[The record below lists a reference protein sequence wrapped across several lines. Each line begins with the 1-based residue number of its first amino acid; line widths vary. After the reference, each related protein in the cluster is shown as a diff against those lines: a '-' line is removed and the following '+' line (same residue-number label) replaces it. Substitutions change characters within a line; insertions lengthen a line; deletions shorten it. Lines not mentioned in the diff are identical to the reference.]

1 MKKTAAVIAAVAT
14 IVLLFGGCQPTPTEE
29 YTMKKDTE
37 RMLDQAGITE
47 DGTAISDIGIPNG
60 KYVYE
65 AADTS
70 GRLHIKADAK
80 IIVPAVEKLPVA
92 RVSRGR
98 FTIRDLENLSRIL
111 GVGGIPVSQDTSF
124 PKEYYL
130 PQLNQLMEMRQNGK
144 LDKYSSVEELDKAIR
159 ELMEK
164 VAQAP
169 EVARATEH
177 DLSFTSMEGGG
188 ETASLRW
195 IRNNAVLASLSV
207 VNNEQGAG
215 GNAKYIRD
223 VTLRAE
229 FSTLTAQGL
238 SVTLNYEQIRN
249 PNFKKPAISE
259 TDAMNIAQAAIDGL
273 DLKDF
278 VCTGKRM
285 AALYNSTIAAED
297 GERQGLYEF
306 MFTRSVNGTAI
317 TYTNEDMSADP
328 GRIDVAAK
336 PWLYEK
342 IRIFIDDEG
351 IFALVW
357 NAPHVLEEVEYKA
370 VSLLPFE
377 KIRGIFESM
386 IVVKNKQVEDGTLL
400 RDKNITV
407 TAVRLGLMRIIEK
420 DNNDTAYLVPVWDF
434 FGTYDSDGGTLV
446 IGEDGYES
454 LLTINAVDGSVID
467 RTLGY

>member
-98 FTIRDLENLSRIL
+98 FTIRDLENLSHIL

-188 ETASLRW
+188 ETASFRW

-215 GNAKYIRD
+215 GNAEYIRD

-306 MFTRSVNGTAI
+306 MFTRSVNGAAI
-317 TYTNEDMSADP
+317 TYTNEDMAADP
-328 GRIDVAAK
+328 GRTDIAAK

-342 IRIFIDDEG
+342 IRIFVDDEG

-357 NAPHVLEEVEYKA
+357 NAPHVLEGIEYKA

-377 KIRGIFESM
+377 KIRDIFESM

-400 RDKNITV
+400 RDKNI
-407 TAVRLGLMRIIEK
+407 AVNEVHLGLMRIIEK

-434 FGTYDSDGGTLV
+434 FGTYDSDGGMLV
-446 IGEDGYES
+446 IGEDGYKT

>member
-98 FTIRDLENLSRIL
+98 FTIRDLENLSHIL

-130 PQLNQLMEMRQNGK
+130 PQLNQLMEMRQNGR
-144 LDKYSSVEELDKAIR
+144 LDKYASMEELDNAIR
-159 ELMEK
+159 ELMDKME
-164 VAQAP
+164 QAP
-169 EVARATEH
+169 ETAQAIEH
-177 DLSFTSMEGGG
+177 DLSFKPMENGG
-188 ETASLRW
+188 ETVNLRW
-195 IRNNAVLASLSV
+195 MRSNAVLASLSV
-207 VNNEQGAG
+207 VNDEQGAG
-215 GNAKYIRD
+215 SYAEYLRD
-223 VTLRAE
+223 VTRRAE

-238 SVTLNYEQIRN
+238 SVTLNYEQTRN

-317 TYTNEDMSADP
+317 TYTNEDMAADP
-328 GRIDVAAK
+328 GRTDVAAK

-357 NAPHVLEEVEYKA
+357 NAPHVLEGVEYKA

-407 TAVRLGLMRIIEK
+407 TEVRLGLMRIIEK

-446 IGEDGYES
+446 IGEDGYET

>member
-98 FTIRDLENLSRIL
+98 FTIRDLENLSHIL

-188 ETASLRW
+188 ETASFRW

-215 GNAKYIRD
+215 GNAEYIRD

-306 MFTRSVNGTAI
+306 MFTRSVNGAAI
-317 TYTNEDMSADP
+317 TYTNEDMAADP
-328 GRIDVAAK
+328 GRTDIAAK

-342 IRIFIDDEG
+342 IRIFVDDEG

-357 NAPHVLEEVEYKA
+357 NAPHVLEGIEYKA

-377 KIRGIFESM
+377 KIRDIFESM

-400 RDKNITV
+400 RDKNI
-407 TAVRLGLMRIIEK
+407 AVNEVHLGLMRIIEK

>member
-98 FTIRDLENLSRIL
+98 FTIRDLENLSHIL

-169 EVARATEH
+169 EVARATEP

-207 VNNEQGAG
+207 VNAE
-215 GNAKYIRD
+215 YIRD

-317 TYTNEDMSADP
+317 TYTNEDMAADP

-386 IVVKNKQVEDGTLL
+386 IMVKNKQVEDGTLL

>member
-47 DGTAISDIGIPNG
+47 DGTAISDIGILNG

-98 FTIRDLENLSRIL
+98 FTIRDLENLSHIL

-130 PQLNQLMEMRQNGK
+130 PQLNHLMEMRQNGR
-144 LDKYSSVEELDKAIR
+144 LDKYASMEELDNAIR
-159 ELMEK
+159 ELMDKME
-164 VAQAP
+164 QAP
-169 EVARATEH
+169 ETAQAIEH
-177 DLSFTSMEGGG
+177 DLSFKPMENGG
-188 ETASLRW
+188 ETVNLRW
-195 IRNNAVLASLSV
+195 MRSNAVLASLSV
-207 VNNEQGAG
+207 VNDEQGAG
-215 GNAKYIRD
+215 SYAEYLRD
-223 VTLRAE
+223 VTRRAE

-238 SVTLNYEQIRN
+238 SVTLNYEQTRN

-317 TYTNEDMSADP
+317 TYTNEDMAADP
-328 GRIDVAAK
+328 GRTDVAAK

-357 NAPHVLEEVEYKA
+357 NAPHVLEGVEYKA

-407 TAVRLGLMRIIEK
+407 TEVRLGLMRIIEK

-446 IGEDGYES
+446 IGEDGYET

>member
-98 FTIRDLENLSRIL
+98 FTIRDLENLSHIL

-188 ETASLRW
+188 ETASFRW

-215 GNAKYIRD
+215 GNAEYIRD

-306 MFTRSVNGTAI
+306 MFTRSVNGAAI
-317 TYTNEDMSADP
+317 TYTNEDMAADP
-328 GRIDVAAK
+328 GRTDIAAK

-342 IRIFIDDEG
+342 IRIFVDDEG

-357 NAPHVLEEVEYKA
+357 NAPHVLEGIEYKA

-377 KIRGIFESM
+377 KIRDIFESM

-400 RDKNITV
+400 RDKNI
-407 TAVRLGLMRIIEK
+407 AVNEVHLGLMRIIEK

-434 FGTYDSDGGTLV
+434 FGTYDSDGGMLV
-446 IGEDGYES
+446 IGEDGYET

>member
-1 MKKTAAVIAAVAT
+1 MKKTAA

-98 FTIRDLENLSRIL
+98 FTIRDLENLSHIL

-188 ETASLRW
+188 ETASFRW

-215 GNAKYIRD
+215 GNAEYIRD

-306 MFTRSVNGTAI
+306 MFTRSVNGAAI
-317 TYTNEDMSADP
+317 TYTNEDMAADP
-328 GRIDVAAK
+328 GRTDIAAK

-342 IRIFIDDEG
+342 IRIFVDDEG

-357 NAPHVLEEVEYKA
+357 NAPHVLEGIEYKA

-377 KIRGIFESM
+377 KIRDIFESM

-400 RDKNITV
+400 RDKNI
-407 TAVRLGLMRIIEK
+407 AVNEVHLGLMRIIEK

-434 FGTYDSDGGTLV
+434 FGTYDSDGGMLV
-446 IGEDGYES
+446 IGEDGYET

>member
-98 FTIRDLENLSRIL
+98 FTIRDLENLSHIL

-144 LDKYSSVEELDKAIR
+144 LDKYSSVEELDKSIR

-215 GNAKYIRD
+215 GNAEYIRD

-297 GERQGLYEF
+297 G
-306 MFTRSVNGTAI
+306 
-317 TYTNEDMSADP
+317 
-328 GRIDVAAK
+328 
-336 PWLYEK
+336 
-342 IRIFIDDEG
+342 
-351 IFALVW
+351 
-357 NAPHVLEEVEYKA
+357 VE
-370 VSLLPFE
+370 
-377 KIRGIFESM
+377 
-386 IVVKNKQVEDGTLL
+386 
-400 RDKNITV
+400 
-407 TAVRLGLMRIIEK
+407 
-420 DNNDTAYLVPVWDF
+420 
-434 FGTYDSDGGTLV
+434 
-446 IGEDGYES
+446 
-454 LLTINAVDGSVID
+454 
-467 RTLGY
+467 

>member
-1 MKKTAAVIAAVAT
+1 MKKTAAVIAALAT

-98 FTIRDLENLSRIL
+98 FTIRDLENLSHIL

-188 ETASLRW
+188 ETASFRW

-215 GNAKYIRD
+215 GNAEYIRD

-306 MFTRSVNGTAI
+306 MFTRSVNGAAI
-317 TYTNEDMSADP
+317 TYTNEDMAADP
-328 GRIDVAAK
+328 GRTDIAAK

-342 IRIFIDDEG
+342 IRIFVDDEG

-357 NAPHVLEEVEYKA
+357 NAPHVLEGIEYKA

-377 KIRGIFESM
+377 KIRDIFESM

-400 RDKNITV
+400 RDKNI
-407 TAVRLGLMRIIEK
+407 AVNEVHLGLMRIIEK

-434 FGTYDSDGGTLV
+434 FGTYDSDGGMLV
-446 IGEDGYES
+446 IGEDGYET

>member
-98 FTIRDLENLSRIL
+98 FTIRDLENLSHIL

-215 GNAKYIRD
+215 GNAEYIRD

-249 PNFKKPAISE
+249 PNFKKPAI
-259 TDAMNIAQAAIDGL
+259 IAQAAIDGL

-317 TYTNEDMSADP
+317 TYTNEDMAADP

>member
-1 MKKTAAVIAAVAT
+1 MKKTAAVIAAAAI

-65 AADTS
+65 AADAS

-80 IIVPAVEKLPVA
+80 IIVPEVEKLPVA

-124 PKEYYL
+124 PKEYYR
-130 PQLNQLMEMRQNGK
+130 PQLDHLMEMRQNGK
-144 LDKYSSVEELDKAIR
+144 LDKYSSVEELDEAIR

-164 VAQAP
+164 VEQAP
-169 EVARATEH
+169 EAARATDH
-177 DLSFTSMEGGG
+177 DLSFTPMEGGG

-215 GNAKYIRD
+215 GYAEYLRD
-223 VTLRAE
+223 VTRRAE

-238 SVTLNYEQIRN
+238 SVTLNYEQTRN
-249 PNFKKPAISE
+249 PNFNKPAISE

-297 GERQGLYEF
+297 GELQGLYEF

-317 TYTNEDMSADP
+317 TYTNEDMAADP
-328 GRIDVAAK
+328 GRTDVAAK

-357 NAPHVLEEVEYKA
+357 NAPHVLEGVEYKA

-407 TAVRLGLMRIIEK
+407 TEVRLGLMRIIEK

-446 IGEDGYES
+446 IGEDGYET